1 MARHAGRILGLQR
14 GSAEVVPE
22 DFRISDAAARQ
33 RAKQESLAE
42 MQRSHDGR
50 QVNFDAQIVIATGLR
65 G

>member
-1 MARHAGRILGLQR
+1 
-14 GSAEVVPE
+14 
-22 DFRISDAAARQ
+22 
-33 RAKQESLAE
+33 